1 MSKSIFVPALP
12 NSPLMSKSDEAL
24 HGEIHLRFNP
34 ELDFIENYAFDPKK
48 AAYDNNYQNSQAH
61 SDIFNAH
68 MKGMFGIIKK
78 YIPKGG
84 LVVEVGCGKG
94 DFVEL
99 MESDSSF
106 SVIGYDATYDGDNP
120 LIEKRYLSFNDKI
133 DADFVI
139 LRHVLEHIQN
149 PHAFLVLMQHVFGH
163 VKIYIEVPNYSWIIE
178 NQAFYDITY
187 EHVNYFTPYS
197 LAYLFDHQIH
207 NSGLCFNNQYQ
218 FLIADLQLL
227 SNTYQEQYLS
237 NQWIDIDFYKTF
249 HMLSEKIL
257 HIEKKIIESNK
268 IYIWGASTKGCMFL
282 VHCLDRS
289 KIIDN
294 IGFAIDINPKKWGKY
309 LPGSHVPIK
318 SKDEFFHTVREEDIL
333 VIANP
338 NYKDEIIFELTSQ
351 KINNLIII
359 TL

>member
-1 MSKSIFVPALP
+1 MSKSIFVPAIP
-12 NSPLMSKSDEAL
+12 NSPLISKSDEAL

-34 ELDFIENYAFDPKK
+34 VLDFIENSAFDPEI

-61 SDIFNAH
+61 SHTFNIH
-68 MKGMFGIIKK
+68 MRTMLEIIKK

-99 MESDSSF
+99 MEADGSF
-106 SVIGYDATYDGDNP
+106 SVIGYDATYDGNNT
-120 LIEKRYLSFNDKI
+120 LIEKRYLSFKDKI

-139 LRHVLEHIQN
+139 LRHVLEHIKN
-149 PHAFLVLMQHVFGH
+149 PHAFLALMQHIFGN
-163 VKIYIEVPNYSWIIE
+163 VQIYIEVPNYSWIID

-197 LAYLFDHQIH
+197 LTCLFDHKIYD
-207 NSGLCFNNQYQ
+207 SGLCFNNQYQ
-218 FLIADLQLL
+218 FLIADLQSL
-227 SNTYQEQYLS
+227 SNIYQEQYFS
-237 NQWIDIDFYKTF
+237 TQWSDIDFYKTF
-249 HMLSEKIL
+249 HLLSEKIFN
-257 HIEKKIIESNK
+257 IEKEITKNNK
-268 IYIWGASTKGCMFL
+268 VYIWGASTKGCMFL

-294 IGFAIDINPKKWGKY
+294 VGFAIDINPRKWGKY
-309 LPGSHVPIK
+309 LPGSRVSIK
-318 SKDEFFHTVREEDIL
+318 SKDEFFRIVTEEDIL

-338 NYKDEIIFELTSQ
+338 NYKDEIVRELISH
-351 KINNLIII
+351 KIHNLVII